1 MKKTIIYIDG
11 FNLYY
16 GLLRFSHCKWLDVV
30 SFASSLLPRP
40 EEHEIIDIKY
50 FTARVNYDPAEP
62 TAQMRQ
68 SVYLSALAAYRPQLK
83 IIEGYYKRFRAR
95 YPFAKEPC
103 KSCPKV
109 PFATVWKTEEIRS
122 DVNIASQMFID
133 HIERNFDCI
142 VLVSGDTDLIA
153 PLYYL
158 KKSTG
163 KSVIVFNPH
172 ERPSEELR
180 AVSTYYKHIPR
191 DLPAKCQLPDIIPVG
206 TNGRMIHRPAAWSEP
221 PTMEHRAPSSS

>member
-1 MKKTIIYIDG
+1 MKKRTIVYIDG

-16 GLLRFSHCKWLDVV
+16 GLLRFSCDKWLDIVA
-30 SFASSLLPRP
+30 FANTILPRP
-40 EEHEIIDIKY
+40 EEHNIMSVKY

-68 SVYLSALAAYRPQLK
+68 SVYLSALAAYRPELS

-103 KSCPKV
+103 KSCNKV
-109 PFATVWKTEEIRS
+109 SVATIWKTEEKRS

-133 HIERNFDCI
+133 HIETKFDCI
-142 VLVSGDTDLIA
+142 VLVSGDTDLIT
-153 PLYYL
+153 PLHYL
-158 KKSTG
+158 KKCTG

-191 DLPAKCQLPDIIPVG
+191 DLPAKCQLPEIVTLP
-206 TNGRMIHRPAAWSEP
+206 NGRTIHRPAAW
-221 PTMEHRAPSSS
+221 A

>member
-1 MKKTIIYIDG
+1 MKKKTIVYIDG

-16 GLLRFSHCKWLDVV
+16 GLLRNSQNKWLDVV
-30 SFASSLLPRP
+30 AFANTLLPRP
-40 EEHEIIDIKY
+40 DEHDILAVKY

-62 TAQMRQ
+62 TTQMRQ
-68 SVYLSALAAYRPQLK
+68 AAYLSALAAYSPELS

-103 KSCPKV
+103 KSCDKV
-109 PFATVWKTEEIRS
+109 SVATVWKTEEKRS

-133 HIERNFDCI
+133 HMERNFDCI

-158 KKSTG
+158 KKRTG
-163 KSVIVFNPH
+163 KSIIVFNPH

-191 DLPAKCQLPDIIPVG
+191 GLPAKCQLSDTVITP
-206 TNGRMIHRPAAWSEP
+206 NGRTIHRPAAWAAGRGDVSG
-221 PTMEHRAPSSS
+221 

>member
-16 GLLRFSHCKWLDVV
+16 GLLRFTFHKWLDIIA
-30 SFASSLLPRP
+30 FANSILPKP
-40 EEHEIIDIKY
+40 EEHEIVGVKY

-62 TAQMRQ
+62 KAQMRQ
-68 SVYLSALAAYRPQLK
+68 SVYLSALEAYRPELK
-83 IIEGYYKRFRAR
+83 IIEWYYKRFRAR

-109 PFATVWKTEEIRS
+109 SCATFWKTEEKRS
-122 DVNIASQMFID
+122 DVNIASEMFID
-133 HIERNFDCI
+133 HLECNFSCI

-153 PLYYL
+153 PLHYL
-158 KKSTG
+158 KKHTG
-163 KSVIVFNPH
+163 KSVLVFNPH

-191 DLPAKCQLPDIIPVG
+191 NLPAKCQLPDIIPVG
-206 TNGRMIHRPAAWSEP
+206 TSGRTIHRPAAWVAP
-221 PTMEHRAPSSS
+221 PTMP